1 VKLTL
6 KRLIVLLFIA
16 SFFFIFQS
24 QVSVYG
30 SSEKYVINTSDLFTL
45 SGSIVK
51 IIEDDTL
58 YEDEHYSKFYLLLK
72 DIEYGSSQTPASLL
86 SGEIGQQPCPVINSD
101 PRDKE

>member
-30 SSEKYVINTSDLFTL
+30 SYTGTQSPP
-45 SGSIVK
+45 
-51 IIEDDTL
+51 
-58 YEDEHYSKFYLLLK
+58 
-72 DIEYGSSQTPASLL
+72 SSC
-86 SGEIGQQPCPVINSD
+86 GEVGQPPCPVIND
-101 PRDKE
+101 DLLDKE